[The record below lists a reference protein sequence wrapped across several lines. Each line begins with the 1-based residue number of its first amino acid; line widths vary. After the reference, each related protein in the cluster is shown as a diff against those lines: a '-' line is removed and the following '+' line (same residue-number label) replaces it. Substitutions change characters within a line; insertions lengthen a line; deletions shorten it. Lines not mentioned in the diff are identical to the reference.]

1 MRDVLNV
8 TGMVLLSAPSGD
20 YDRRLVLLTRE
31 KGKITAFAHGV
42 RRPGSS
48 LMAASR
54 PFSFGTF
61 QVYEGR
67 SAYNLQ
73 SAQITNYFD
82 ELSADMEGA
91 CYGAYFLEDGTEFL
105 NLLYV
110 SLKALSKEA
119 LPNPL
124 VRRIFELRAMVING
138 VYTQEPEG
146 RVSESCVY
154 AWQYVIATPL
164 GSLYTFTL
172 KEDVLREFS
181 REVQHAM
188 EEYIRLSLWKS

>member
-1 MRDVLNV
+1 MRDVLSV

-82 ELSADMEGA
+82 ELSAARKDCRTA
-91 CYGAYFLEDGTEFL
+91 SY
-105 NLLYV
+105 LLQ
-110 SLKALSKEA
+110 
-119 LPNPL
+119 
-124 VRRIFELRAMVING
+124 R
-138 VYTQEPEG
+138 
-146 RVSESCVY
+146 
-154 AWQYVIATPL
+154 
-164 GSLYTFTL
+164 
-172 KEDVLREFS
+172 
-181 REVQHAM
+181 
-188 EEYIRLSLWKS
+188 